1 MNAVRSG
8 PGEPLD
14 AMARPGAR
22 FPWRLVLENTI
33 VGVSYM
39 QDRRFVWANAR
50 MTEIFG
56 YQPGE
61 LDGQPVRCV
70 YVTQEEYEDVGRLMR
85 DTAPDSFVTHERAL
99 TRKDG
104 SLIWCRISGR
114 LLRHSDARST
124 SVWVVQDLSDKKR
137 AEDALRRM
145 NQRLEQT
152 VERRTT
158 NLRRTNDA
166 LRRQIE
172 HGRALQTAVVASRE
186 KYRALFRHMP
196 LGVLVLDA
204 GGNVSEVN
212 RTLQSYLGATTR
224 ARLDEIL
231 HDSSCALTIDG
242 HTTSL
247 AALVRANAT
256 GASSRRIARFEFR
269 WLGPGGR
276 TREIAAI
283 AAPLATS
290 GQGTVLTFADI
301 TEQRRLRAQEHE
313 QQATLAHA
321 SRLSLM
327 GQMASALAHELG
339 QPLNASLSYV
349 TGLRHRLEVE
359 LADRPELLA
368 ALDKATDHLEQAGQI
383 IRNVRGFVSRQQPD
397 LEVVELPALLGQ
409 TLALLD
415 FPMRASDVR
424 IDVHADNVDG
434 APLAV
439 RGNRVEMQQVMVNL
453 LVNAIDAMEQ
463 IPAPQRRIV
472 VRIAREPRDMIGVE
486 VSDSGPG
493 VSPELVAKIFDPYVT
508 TKRKGLGMGLMISR
522 TIVEAHG
529 GALRHVRQ
537 RGGGAIFRFTLPAW
551 NGS

>member
-1 MNAVRSG
+1 MNVVRSG
-8 PGEPLD
+8 PGELLD
-14 AMARPGAR
+14 AVARPGAR

-61 LDGQPVRCV
+61 LDGEPVRCV

-85 DTAPDSFVTHERAL
+85 EAAPDSFVTHERAL
-99 TRKDG
+99 ACRDG

-114 LLRHSDARST
+114 LLRHGDTRSP

-172 HGRALQTAVVASRE
+172 HGRALQAAVVASRE

-196 LGVLVLDA
+196 LGVLVLDPE
-204 GGNVSEVN
+204 GSISEVN
-212 RTLQSYLGATTR
+212 RTLQNYMGATTR
-224 ARLDEIL
+224 ARLDELL
-231 HDSSCALTIDG
+231 HDASRATTIDG
-242 HTTSL
+242 QTTSL
-247 AALVRANAT
+247 AALVRANAPT
-256 GASSRRIARFEFR
+256 ASSRRIARFEFR
-269 WLGPGGR
+269 WIRPAGR

-283 AAPLATS
+283 GAPLVSS
-290 GQGTVLTFADI
+290 GQGTVFTFADI
-301 TEQRRLRAQEHE
+301 TEQRRLRTQEHE
-313 QQATLAHA
+313 QQAALAHA

-327 GQMASALAHELG
+327 GQMASTLAHELG
-339 QPLNASLSYV
+339 QPLNASLSYLS
-349 TGLRHRLEVE
+349 GLRHRLDAE
-359 LADRPELLA
+359 LADRPEWIA
-368 ALDKATDHLEQAGQI
+368 ALDKATDHLEQAGRI
-383 IRNVRGFVSRQQPD
+383 IRNVRGFVSRQQQN
-397 LEVVELPALLGQ
+397 LEAVELPTLLAQ

-415 FPMRASDVR
+415 FPLRSSDVR
-424 IDVHADNVDG
+424 IDVQVDAADR
-434 APLAV
+434 APPAV
-439 RGNRVEMQQVMVNL
+439 RCNRVEIQQVMVNL
-453 LVNAIDAMEQ
+453 IVNAIDAMREE
-463 IPAPQRRIV
+463 PAQRRRIV
-472 VRIAREPRDMIGVE
+472 VRMAREPRGMVGVE

-493 VSPELVAKIFDPYVT
+493 VPPELAPRIFDPYFT
-508 TKRKGLGMGLMISR
+508 TKRSGLGMGLMISR
-522 TIVEAHG
+522 TIVESHG
-529 GALRHVRQ
+529 GALRHLRQ
-537 RGGGAIFRFTLPAW
+537 RNGSTTFRFTLPAW
-551 NGS
+551 SDS